1 LTFGKIKK
9 MRLVDLVAFISIET
23 DNNNDDFF

>member
-1 LTFGKIKK
+1 